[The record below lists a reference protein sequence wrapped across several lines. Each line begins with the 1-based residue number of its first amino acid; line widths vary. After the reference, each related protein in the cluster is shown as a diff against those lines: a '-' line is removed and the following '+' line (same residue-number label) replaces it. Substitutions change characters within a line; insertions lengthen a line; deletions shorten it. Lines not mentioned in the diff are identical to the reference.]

1 MKRAIPIVLAAVLCG
16 MAAPAA
22 AQAQAY
28 PYQNE
33 VSLLGSWDDV
43 DEPEEAEVF
52 NLQLRYGRFVSQQLV
67 ATVSLTRSSFESRG
81 ADSASTTFLVGAK
94 YYFSVPRA
102 QALVPFVDGG
112 VGFTNIDSGGND
124 STDLSW
130 EVGGGAS
137 LFMTERTSF
146 DGAIR
151 LYNTETDA
159 RTRGIRVFVGITTR
173 F

>member
-1 MKRAIPIVLAAVLCG
+1 MKKAIPIVLAAVLCG

-22 AQAQAY
+22 AQANL
-28 PYQNE
+28 NE
-33 VSLLGSWDDV
+33 VSVFGSWDDV

-52 NLQLRYGRFVSQQLV
+52 NLQVRYGRFVSPRLV
-67 ATVSLTRSSFESRG
+67 ATASLTRSSFESRG
-81 ADSASTTFLVGAK
+81 ADSASTTFLIGAK
-94 YYFSVPRA
+94 YYFNEPRA
-102 QALVPFVDGG
+102 QVLVPFVDGG
-112 VGFTNIDSGGND
+112 VGFTNIDTGGND

-146 DGAIR
+146 DGALR

-159 RTRGIRVFVGITTR
+159 RTRGIRLFVGITTR